1 MGILDLANKEF
12 DFEIVDEF
20 LNHFDIMRDQMQPT
34 ILALEVREGYAERI
48 NELFRIFHNLKS
60 ACSYL
65 RFERVNRLA
74 AFVENSLEEARHAAG
89 PAPDDYIDWLLK
101 VSDQFALWY
110 LDIAN
115 NHERFSTVDFSLFN
129 DPSAS

>member
-1 MGILDLANKEF
+1 MGILDRANKEF

-20 LNHFDIMRDQMQPT
+20 LDHFDVMREQMQPT
-34 ILALEVREGYAERI
+34 ILALEDGGGYSMRI
-48 NELFRIFHNLKS
+48 DELFRIFHNLKS

-74 AFVENSLEEARHAAG
+74 AFVENSLEEARHAKG
-89 PAPDDYIDWLLK
+89 PASEIYIDWLLK
-101 VSDQFALWY
+101 ISDQFSLWY

-115 NHERFSTVDFSLFN
+115 NHDRFTAVDFSLFN
-129 DPSAS
+129 DPSAR